1 MVTKTRIEHD
11 LIGDIEVPKDA
22 LWGVHTARAVA
33 NFPITGVSIGHY
45 RNFVRAFG
53 LVKAAAARANGTTGA
68 LSKQKAEVIYQAAMD
83 VANGLLDDQ
92 FVVDAIQ
99 GGAGTS
105 TNMNANEVIANR
117 ALQLMGKEFGDYD
130 VIHPINDVN
139 ASQSTNDVYPTALK
153 IALIF
158 EIQELIQSL
167 TTLENAYR
175 TKAREFS
182 DVIKM
187 GRTQLQDAVP
197 MTLGQT
203 FESYAVTTGDDVDR
217 LHQVIELMNEI
228 NLGGTAIGTRINAS
242 NEYVTEVCKELIE
255 LTGAK
260 LYTALNLVE
269 ATQDTGGF
277 VRCSNALRVVAV
289 KQSKISNDLRLLSS
303 GPRAGFNE
311 INLPAMQAGS
321 SIMPGKVNPVIPE
334 VMNQIAF
341 TVIGNDLT
349 VALAAEAG
357 QLELNAFEPVIARS
371 LMMSIGYLKRGCAT
385 LTDNCIL
392 GITANKEQLRLTVE
406 NSIGLVT
413 ALSPKIGYEKST
425 EVAKVAQAN
434 NASVKDT
441 VIGLGYMTLEE
452 FDAVLGDLEALTGPE
467 TISLDEI

>member
-1 MVTKTRIEHD
+1 MTKTRIEHD
-11 LIGDIEVPKDA
+11 LIGDIAVPAEA
-22 LWGVHTARAVA
+22 LWGVHTARAVE
-33 NFPITGVSIGHY
+33 NFPITGVGIGHY
-45 RNFVRAFG
+45 RNLIKAMG
-53 LVKAAAARANGTTGA
+53 LVKAAAAKANGVAGVI
-68 LSKQKAEVIYQAAMD
+68 SQEKADLIYRASMD
-83 VANGLLDDQ
+83 VAHGLLDNQ

-117 ALQLMGKEFGDYD
+117 ALQIIGRNFGDYET
-130 VIHPINDVN
+130 IHPINDVN

-158 EIQELIQSL
+158 EMQELIRSL

-203 FESYAVTTGDDVDR
+203 FEAYAVTTGDDVDR
-217 LHQVIELMNEI
+217 LHQVIELMTEI

-242 NEYVTEVCKELIE
+242 AKYVTEVCTVLSE
-255 LTGAK
+255 LTGVK
-260 LYTALNLVE
+260 LRTAENLVE
-269 ATQDTGGF
+269 ATQDTGVF

-311 INLPAMQAGS
+311 INLPAKQAGS

-385 LTDNCIL
+385 LTDNCVL
-392 GITANKEQLRLTVE
+392 GITANRELLRQTVE

-441 VIGLGYMTLEE
+441 VIALGYMTLEE

-467 TISLDEI
+467 TISLEEI

>member
-1 MVTKTRIEHD
+1 MTKTRIEHD
-11 LIGDIEVPKDA
+11 LIGDIAVPAEA
-22 LWGVHTARAVA
+22 LWGVHTARAVE
-33 NFPITGVSIGHY
+33 NFPITGVGIGHY
-45 RNFVRAFG
+45 RNLIKAMG
-53 LVKAAAARANGTTGA
+53 LVKAAAAKANGVAGVI
-68 LSKQKAEVIYQAAMD
+68 SQEKADLIYRASMD
-83 VANGLLDDQ
+83 VAHGLLDNQ

-117 ALQLMGKEFGDYD
+117 ALQIIGKNFGDYEA
-130 VIHPINDVN
+130 IHPINDVN

-158 EIQELIQSL
+158 EMQELIRSL

-203 FESYAVTTGDDVDR
+203 FEAYAITTGDDVDR
-217 LHQVIELMNEI
+217 LHQVIELMTEI

-242 NEYVTEVCKELIE
+242 AKYVTEVCTVLSE
-255 LTGAK
+255 LTGVK
-260 LYTALNLVE
+260 LRTAENLVE
-269 ATQDTGGF
+269 ATQDTGVF

-289 KQSKISNDLRLLSS
+289 KQSKITNDLRLLSS

-311 INLPAMQAGS
+311 INLPAKQAGS

-392 GITANKEQLRLTVE
+392 GITANRELLRQTVE

-441 VIGLGYMTLEE
+441 VIALGYMTLEE

-467 TISLDEI
+467 TISLEEI

>member
-1 MVTKTRIEHD
+1 MTKTRIEHD
-11 LIGDIEVPKDA
+11 LIGDIAVPIEA
-22 LWGVHTARAVA
+22 LWGVHTARAVE
-33 NFPITGVSIGHY
+33 NFPITGVAIGHY
-45 RNFVRAFG
+45 RNLIKAMG
-53 LVKAAAARANGTTGA
+53 LVKAAAAKANGVAGVI
-68 LSKQKAEVIYQAAMD
+68 SQEKADLIYRASMD
-83 VANGLLDDQ
+83 VAHGLLDNQ

-117 ALQLMGKEFGDYD
+117 ALQIIGKEFGDYD
-130 VIHPINDVN
+130 HVHPINDVN

-158 EIQELIQSL
+158 EIQELVRSL
-167 TTLENAYR
+167 STLEDAYR
-175 TKAREFS
+175 TKAREFA

-203 FESYAVTTGDDVDR
+203 FEAYAITTGDDVDR
-217 LHQVIELMNEI
+217 LHQVIDLLSEI

-242 NEYVTEVCKELIE
+242 AKYVTEVCKVLSE
-255 LTGAK
+255 LTGVQ
-260 LYTALNLVE
+260 LRTAENLVE
-269 ATQDTGGF
+269 ATQDTGVY

-311 INLPAMQAGS
+311 INLPAKQAGS

-371 LMMSIGYLKRGCAT
+371 LLMSIRYLRRGCAT

-392 GITANKEQLRLTVE
+392 GITANRELLRQTVE

-452 FDAVLGDLEALTGPE
+452 FNAVLGDLEALTGPE
-467 TISLDEI
+467 TISLEEL

>member
-1 MVTKTRIEHD
+1 MTKTRKEHD
-11 LIGDIEVPKDA
+11 LIGDMEVPKEA
-22 LWGVHTARAVA
+22 LWGVHTARAVE
-33 NFPITGVSIGHY
+33 NFPITGVAIGHY
-45 RNFVRAFG
+45 RNLIKALG
-53 LVKAAAARANGTTGA
+53 LVKAAAARANGAAGV
-68 LSKQKAEVIYQAAMD
+68 LSKDKADLIHRAAMD

-117 ALQLMGKEFGDYD
+117 ALEILGKEYGDYD
-130 VIHPINDVN
+130 AIHPINDVN

-158 EIQELIQSL
+158 EMQELINSL
-167 TTLENAYR
+167 ITLEGAYR

-203 FESYAVTTGDDVDR
+203 FEAYAITTRDDVDR
-217 LHQVIELMNEI
+217 LHQVIELMTEI

-242 NEYVTEVCKELIE
+242 ATYVTEVCKELSE
-255 LTGAK
+255 LTGEN
-260 LYTALNLVE
+260 LMTAENLVE
-269 ATQDTGGF
+269 ATQDTGVF

-311 INLPAMQAGS
+311 INLPAKQAGS

-392 GITANKEQLRLTVE
+392 GITANRELLKQTVE

-425 EVAKVAQAN
+425 HVAKVAQAN

-441 VIGLGYMTLEE
+441 VIELGYMTLEE

-467 TISLDEI
+467 TIPLQEL

>member
-1 MVTKTRIEHD
+1 MTKTRKEHD
-11 LIGDIEVPKDA
+11 LIGDMEVPKEA
-22 LWGVHTARAVA
+22 LWGVHTARAVE
-33 NFPITGVSIGHY
+33 NFPITGVAIGHY
-45 RNFVRAFG
+45 RNLIKALG
-53 LVKAAAARANGTTGA
+53 LVKAAAARANGAAGV
-68 LSKQKAEVIYQAAMD
+68 LSEDKADLIHRAAMD

-117 ALQLMGKEFGDYD
+117 ALEILGKEYGDYD
-130 VIHPINDVN
+130 AIHPINDVN
-139 ASQSTNDVYPTALK
+139 ASQSTNEVYPTALK

-158 EIQELIQSL
+158 EMQELINSL
-167 TTLENAYR
+167 ITLEGAYR

-203 FESYAVTTGDDVDR
+203 FEAYAITTRDDVDR
-217 LHQVIELMNEI
+217 LHQVIELMTEI

-242 NEYVTEVCKELIE
+242 ATYVTEVCKELSE
-255 LTGAK
+255 LTGVN
-260 LYTALNLVE
+260 LMTAENLVE
-269 ATQDTGGF
+269 ATQDTGVF

-311 INLPAMQAGS
+311 INLPAKQAGS

-392 GITANKEQLRLTVE
+392 GITANRELLKQTVE

-425 EVAKVAQAN
+425 HVAKVAQAN

-441 VIGLGYMTLEE
+441 VIELGYMTLEE

-467 TISLDEI
+467 TIPLQEL

>member
-83 VANGLLDDQ
+83 VASGLLDDQ

-242 NEYVTEVCKELIE
+242 NEYVTEVCKELSE

>member
-1 MVTKTRIEHD
+1 MTKTRKEHD
-11 LIGDIEVPKDA
+11 LIGDRDVPIEA
-22 LWGVHTARAVA
+22 LWGVHTARAVE
-33 NFPITGVSIGHY
+33 NFPITGVAIGHY
-45 RNFVRAFG
+45 RNLIKALG
-53 LVKAAAARANGTTGA
+53 LVKAAAARANGAAGV
-68 LSKQKAEVIYQAAMD
+68 LSEDKADLIHRAAMD

-117 ALQLMGKEFGDYD
+117 ALEILGKEYGDYD
-130 VIHPINDVN
+130 AIHPINDVN

-158 EIQELIQSL
+158 EMQELINSL
-167 TTLENAYR
+167 ITLEGAYR

-203 FESYAVTTGDDVDR
+203 FEAYAITTRDDVDR
-217 LHQVIELMNEI
+217 LHQVIELMTEI

-242 NEYVTEVCKELIE
+242 ATYVTEVCKELSE
-255 LTGAK
+255 LTGVN
-260 LYTALNLVE
+260 LMTAENLVE
-269 ATQDTGGF
+269 ATQDTGVF

-311 INLPAMQAGS
+311 INLPAKQAGS

-392 GITANKEQLRLTVE
+392 GITANRELLKQTVE

-425 EVAKVAQAN
+425 HVAKVAQAN

-441 VIGLGYMTLEE
+441 VIELGYMTLEE

-467 TISLDEI
+467 TIPLQEL

>member
-1 MVTKTRIEHD
+1 VTKTRIEHD
-11 LIGDIEVPKDA
+11 LIGDMQVPKDA
-22 LWGVHTARAVA
+22 LWGVHTARAVE
-33 NFPITGVSIGHY
+33 NFPITGVAIGHY
-45 RNFVRAFG
+45 RNLIKALG
-53 LVKAAAARANGTTGA
+53 LVKAAAARANGVAGVIP
-68 LSKQKAEVIYQAAMD
+68 KEKADLIHRAAMD

-117 ALQLMGKEFGDYD
+117 ALEILGKDFGDYD
-130 VIHPINDVN
+130 AVHPINDVN

-158 EIQELIQSL
+158 EMQELINSL
-167 TTLENAYR
+167 ITLEGAYR
-175 TKAREFS
+175 TKAREFA

-203 FESYAVTTGDDVDR
+203 FEAYAITTRDDVDR
-217 LHQVIELMNEI
+217 LHQVIELMTEI

-242 NEYVTEVCKELIE
+242 ATYVTEVCKELSE
-255 LTGAK
+255 LTGVN
-260 LYTALNLVE
+260 LRTAENLVE
-269 ATQDTGGF
+269 ATQDTGVF

-311 INLPAMQAGS
+311 INLPAKQAGS

-392 GITANKEQLRLTVE
+392 GITANRELLRQTVE

-467 TISLDEI
+467 TISLEEL

>member
-1 MVTKTRIEHD
+1 M
-11 LIGDIEVPKDA
+11 EVPKEA
-22 LWGVHTARAVA
+22 LWGVHTARAVE
-33 NFPITGVSIGHY
+33 NFPITGVAIGHY
-45 RNFVRAFG
+45 RNLIKALG
-53 LVKAAAARANGTTGA
+53 LVKAAAARANGAAGV
-68 LSKQKAEVIYQAAMD
+68 LSEDKADLIHRAAMD

-117 ALQLMGKEFGDYD
+117 ALEILGKEYGDYD
-130 VIHPINDVN
+130 AIHPINDVN

-158 EIQELIQSL
+158 EMQELINSL
-167 TTLENAYR
+167 ITLEGAYR

-203 FESYAVTTGDDVDR
+203 FEAYAITTRDDVDR
-217 LHQVIELMNEI
+217 LHQVIELMTEI

-242 NEYVTEVCKELIE
+242 ATYVTEVCKELSE
-255 LTGAK
+255 LTGVN
-260 LYTALNLVE
+260 LMTAENLVE
-269 ATQDTGGF
+269 ATQDTGVF

-311 INLPAMQAGS
+311 INLPAKQAGS

-357 QLELNAFEPVIARS
+357 QLELNAFEPVITRS

-392 GITANKEQLRLTVE
+392 GITANRELLKQTVE

-425 EVAKVAQAN
+425 HVAKVAQAN

-441 VIGLGYMTLEE
+441 VIELGYMTLEE

-467 TISLDEI
+467 TIPLQEL

>member
-1 MVTKTRIEHD
+1 MTKTRIEHD
-11 LIGDIEVPKDA
+11 LIGDIAVPAEA
-22 LWGVHTARAVA
+22 LWGVHTARAVE
-33 NFPITGVSIGHY
+33 NFPITGVGIGHY
-45 RNFVRAFG
+45 RNLIKAMG
-53 LVKAAAARANGTTGA
+53 LVKAAAAKANGVAGVI
-68 LSKQKAEVIYQAAMD
+68 SQEKADLIYRASMD
-83 VANGLLDDQ
+83 VAHGLLDNQ

-117 ALQLMGKEFGDYD
+117 ALQIMGKNFGDYET
-130 VIHPINDVN
+130 IHPINDVN

-158 EIQELIQSL
+158 EMQELIRSL

-203 FESYAVTTGDDVDR
+203 FEAYAITTGDDVDR
-217 LHQVIELMNEI
+217 LHQVIELMTEI

-242 NEYVTEVCKELIE
+242 AKYVTEVCTVLSE
-255 LTGAK
+255 LTGVK
-260 LYTALNLVE
+260 LRTAENLVE
-269 ATQDTGGF
+269 ATQDTGVF

-311 INLPAMQAGS
+311 INLPAKQAGS

-385 LTDNCIL
+385 LTDNCVL
-392 GITANKEQLRLTVE
+392 GITANRELLRQTVE

-441 VIGLGYMTLEE
+441 VIALGYMTLEE

-467 TISLDEI
+467 TISLEEI

>member
-1 MVTKTRIEHD
+1 MKNFRIEHD
-11 LIGDIEVPKDA
+11 LIGEMTVPSDA
-22 LWGVHTARAVA
+22 LWGVHTARAVE
-33 NFPITGVSIGHY
+33 NFPITGVAIGHY
-45 RNFVRAFG
+45 RNLIKAMG
-53 LVKAAAARANGTTGA
+53 LVKAAAARANGVAGV
-68 LSKQKAEVIYQAAMD
+68 LSQEKADLIYRASMD
-83 VANGLLDDQ
+83 VAHGLLDNQ

-105 TNMNANEVIANR
+105 TNMNANEVISNR
-117 ALQLMGKEFGDYD
+117 ALQIIGKEFGEYD
-130 VIHPINDVN
+130 HVHPINDVN

-158 EIQELIQSL
+158 EIQELVRSL
-167 TTLENAYR
+167 STLEDAYR
-175 TKAREFS
+175 TKAREFA

-203 FESYAVTTGDDVDR
+203 FEAYAITTGDDVDR
-217 LHQVIELMNEI
+217 LHQVIELLSEI

-242 NEYVTEVCKELIE
+242 AKYVTEVCKVLSE
-255 LTGAK
+255 LTGVQ
-260 LYTALNLVE
+260 LRTAENLVE
-269 ATQDTGGF
+269 ATQDTGVY

-311 INLPAMQAGS
+311 INLPAKQAGS

-371 LMMSIGYLKRGCAT
+371 LLMSIRYLRRGCAT

-392 GITANKEQLRLTVE
+392 GITANRELLRQTVE

-452 FDAVLGDLEALTGPE
+452 FNAVLGDLEALTGPE
-467 TISLDEI
+467 TISLEEL

>member
-1 MVTKTRIEHD
+1 MTKTRKEHD
-11 LIGDIEVPKDA
+11 LIGDRDVPIEA
-22 LWGVHTARAVA
+22 LWGVHTARAVE
-33 NFPITGVSIGHY
+33 NFPITGVAIGHY
-45 RNFVRAFG
+45 RNLIKALG
-53 LVKAAAARANGTTGA
+53 LVKAAAARANGVAGVI
-68 LSKQKAEVIYQAAMD
+68 SKEKADLIHRAAMD

-117 ALQLMGKEFGDYD
+117 ALEILGKEFGDYD
-130 VIHPINDVN
+130 IIHPINDVN

-158 EIQELIQSL
+158 ELQELINSL
-167 TTLENAYR
+167 ITLESAYR
-175 TKAREFS
+175 TKAREFA

-203 FESYAVTTGDDVDR
+203 FEAYAITTRDDVDR
-217 LHQVIELMNEI
+217 LHQVINLMTEI

-242 NEYVTEVCKELIE
+242 ATYVTEVCKELSQ
-255 LTGAK
+255 LTGVN
-260 LYTALNLVE
+260 LMTAENLVE
-269 ATQDTGGF
+269 ATQDTGVF

-392 GITANKEQLRLTVE
+392 GITANRELLRQTVE

-441 VIGLGYMTLEE
+441 VIALGYMTLEE
-452 FDAVLGDLEALTGPE
+452 FDAVLGDLEALTGPD
-467 TISLDEI
+467 TIPFEEI

>member
-1 MVTKTRIEHD
+1 
-11 LIGDIEVPKDA
+11 
-22 LWGVHTARAVA
+22 
-33 NFPITGVSIGHY
+33 
-45 RNFVRAFG
+45 
-53 LVKAAAARANGTTGA
+53 
-68 LSKQKAEVIYQAAMD
+68 
-83 VANGLLDDQ
+83 
-92 FVVDAIQ
+92 
-99 GGAGTS
+99 
-105 TNMNANEVIANR
+105 
-117 ALQLMGKEFGDYD
+117 
-130 VIHPINDVN
+130 VN

-158 EIQELIQSL
+158 ELQELINSL
-167 TTLENAYR
+167 ITLEGAYR

-203 FESYAVTTGDDVDR
+203 FEAYAITTRDDVDR
-217 LHQVIELMNEI
+217 LHQVIELMTEI
-228 NLGGTAIGTRINAS
+228 NLGGTAIGTRLNAS
-242 NEYVTEVCKELIE
+242 ATYVTEVCRELSE
-255 LTGAK
+255 LTGVH
-260 LYTALNLVE
+260 LMTAENLVE
-269 ATQDTGGF
+269 ATQDTGVF

-311 INLPAMQAGS
+311 INLPAKQAGS

-392 GITANKEQLRLTVE
+392 GITANRELLRQSVE

-413 ALSPKIGYEKST
+413 ALSPKIGYERST

-441 VIGLGYMTLEE
+441 VIALGYMTLEE

-467 TISLDEI
+467 TISLEEI

>member
-1 MVTKTRIEHD
+1 MKNFRIEHD
-11 LIGDIEVPKDA
+11 LIGEMSVPADA
-22 LWGVHTARAVA
+22 LWGVHTARAVE
-33 NFPITGVSIGHY
+33 NFPITGVAIGHY
-45 RNFVRAFG
+45 RNLIKAMG
-53 LVKAAAARANGTTGA
+53 LVKAAAARANGVAGV
-68 LSKQKAEVIYQAAMD
+68 LSQEKADLIYRASMD
-83 VANGLLDDQ
+83 VAHGLLDNQ

-117 ALQLMGKEFGDYD
+117 ALQIIGKEFGEYD
-130 VIHPINDVN
+130 HVHPINDVN

-158 EIQELIQSL
+158 EIQELVRSL
-167 TTLENAYR
+167 STLEDAYR
-175 TKAREFS
+175 TKAREFA

-203 FESYAVTTGDDVDR
+203 FEAYAITTGDDVDR
-217 LHQVIELMNEI
+217 LHQVIELLSEI

-242 NEYVTEVCKELIE
+242 AKYVTEVCKVLSE
-255 LTGAK
+255 LTGVQ
-260 LYTALNLVE
+260 LRTAENLVE
-269 ATQDTGGF
+269 ATQDTGVY

-311 INLPAMQAGS
+311 INLPAKQAGS

-371 LMMSIGYLKRGCAT
+371 LLMSIRYLRRGCAT

-392 GITANKEQLRLTVE
+392 GITANRELLRQTVE

-452 FDAVLGDLEALTGPE
+452 FNAVLGDLEALTGPD
-467 TISLDEI
+467 TISLEEL

>member
-1 MVTKTRIEHD
+1 MTKTRIEHD
-11 LIGDIEVPKDA
+11 LIGDIAVPAEA
-22 LWGVHTARAVA
+22 LWGVHTARAVE
-33 NFPITGVSIGHY
+33 NFPITGVGIGHY
-45 RNFVRAFG
+45 RNLIKAMG
-53 LVKAAAARANGTTGA
+53 LVKAAAAKANGVAGVI
-68 LSKQKAEVIYQAAMD
+68 SQEKADLIYRASMD
-83 VANGLLDDQ
+83 VAHGLLDNQ

-117 ALQLMGKEFGDYD
+117 ALQIIGRNFGDYET
-130 VIHPINDVN
+130 IHPINDVN

-158 EIQELIQSL
+158 EMQELIRSL

-203 FESYAVTTGDDVDR
+203 FEAYAITTGDDVDR
-217 LHQVIELMNEI
+217 LHQVIELMTEI

-242 NEYVTEVCKELIE
+242 AKYVTEVCTVLSE
-255 LTGAK
+255 LTGVK
-260 LYTALNLVE
+260 LRTAENLVE
-269 ATQDTGGF
+269 ATQDTGVF

-311 INLPAMQAGS
+311 INLPAKQAGS

-392 GITANKEQLRLTVE
+392 GITANRELLRQTVE

-425 EVAKVAQAN
+425 HVAKVAQAN

-441 VIGLGYMTLEE
+441 VIELGYMTLEE

-467 TISLDEI
+467 TIPLQEL

>member
-1 MVTKTRIEHD
+1 MTKTRIEHD
-11 LIGDIEVPKDA
+11 LIGDIAVPAEA
-22 LWGVHTARAVA
+22 LWGVHTARAVE
-33 NFPITGVSIGHY
+33 NFPITGVGIGHY
-45 RNFVRAFG
+45 RNLIKAMG
-53 LVKAAAARANGTTGA
+53 LVKAAAAKANGVAGVI
-68 LSKQKAEVIYQAAMD
+68 SQEKADLIYRASMD
-83 VANGLLDDQ
+83 VAHGLLDNQ

-117 ALQLMGKEFGDYD
+117 ALQIIGKNFGDYEA
-130 VIHPINDVN
+130 IHPINDVN

-158 EIQELIQSL
+158 EMQELIRSL

-203 FESYAVTTGDDVDR
+203 FEAYAITTGDDVDR
-217 LHQVIELMNEI
+217 LHQVIELMTEI

-242 NEYVTEVCKELIE
+242 AKYVTEVCTVLSE
-255 LTGAK
+255 LTGVK
-260 LYTALNLVE
+260 LRTAENLVE
-269 ATQDTGGF
+269 ATQDTGVF

-311 INLPAMQAGS
+311 INLPAKQAGS

-392 GITANKEQLRLTVE
+392 GITANRELLRKTVE

-441 VIGLGYMTLEE
+441 VIALGYMTLEE

-467 TISLDEI
+467 TISLEEI

>member
-1 MVTKTRIEHD
+1 MTKTRKEHD
-11 LIGDIEVPKDA
+11 LIGDMEVPKEA
-22 LWGVHTARAVA
+22 LWGVHTARAVE
-33 NFPITGVSIGHY
+33 NFPITGVAIGHY
-45 RNFVRAFG
+45 RNLIKALG
-53 LVKAAAARANGTTGA
+53 LVKAAAARANGAAGV
-68 LSKQKAEVIYQAAMD
+68 LSEDKADLIHRAAMD

-117 ALQLMGKEFGDYD
+117 ALEILGKEYGDYD
-130 VIHPINDVN
+130 AIHPINDVN

-158 EIQELIQSL
+158 EMQELINSL
-167 TTLENAYR
+167 ITLEGAYR

-203 FESYAVTTGDDVDR
+203 FEAYAITTRDDVDR
-217 LHQVIELMNEI
+217 LHQVIELMTEI

-242 NEYVTEVCKELIE
+242 ATYVTEVCKELSE
-255 LTGAK
+255 LTGVN
-260 LYTALNLVE
+260 LMTAENLVE
-269 ATQDTGGF
+269 ATQDTGVF

-311 INLPAMQAGS
+311 INLPAKQAGS

-392 GITANKEQLRLTVE
+392 GITANRELLKQTVE

-425 EVAKVAQAN
+425 HVAKVAQAN

-441 VIGLGYMTLEE
+441 VIELGYMTLEE

-467 TISLDEI
+467 TIPLQEL

>member
-1 MVTKTRIEHD
+1 MTKTRKEHD
-11 LIGDIEVPKDA
+11 LIGDMEVPKEA
-22 LWGVHTARAVA
+22 LWGVHTARAVE
-33 NFPITGVSIGHY
+33 NFPITGVAIGHY
-45 RNFVRAFG
+45 RNLIKALG
-53 LVKAAAARANGTTGA
+53 LVKAAAARANGAAGV
-68 LSKQKAEVIYQAAMD
+68 LSKDKADLIHRAAMD

-117 ALQLMGKEFGDYD
+117 ALEILGKEYGDYD
-130 VIHPINDVN
+130 AIHPINDVN

-158 EIQELIQSL
+158 EMQELINSL
-167 TTLENAYR
+167 ITLEGAYR

-203 FESYAVTTGDDVDR
+203 FEAYAITTRDDVDR
-217 LHQVIELMNEI
+217 LHQVIELMTEI

-242 NEYVTEVCKELIE
+242 ATYVTEVCKELSE
-255 LTGAK
+255 LTGVN
-260 LYTALNLVE
+260 LMTAENLVE
-269 ATQDTGGF
+269 ATQDTGVF

-311 INLPAMQAGS
+311 INLPAKQAGS

-392 GITANKEQLRLTVE
+392 GITANRELLKQTVE

-425 EVAKVAQAN
+425 HVAKVAQAN

-441 VIGLGYMTLEE
+441 VIELGYMTLEE

-467 TISLDEI
+467 TIPLQEL

>member
-1 MVTKTRIEHD
+1 METFRVEHD
-11 LIGDIEVPKDA
+11 LIGEIQVPKGA
-22 LWGVHTARAVA
+22 LWGVHTARAVE
-33 NFPITGVSIGHY
+33 NFPITGVAIGHY
-45 RNFVRAFG
+45 RNLIKGLG
-53 LVKAAAARANGTTGA
+53 LVKAAAARANGVAGV
-68 LSKQKAEVIYQAAMD
+68 LSKEKADLIHRASMD

-117 ALQLMGKEFGDYD
+117 ALEILGKEFGDYD
-130 VIHPINDVN
+130 TIHPINDVN

-158 EIQELIQSL
+158 EMQELINSL
-167 TTLENAYR
+167 IILEGAYR

-203 FESYAVTTGDDVDR
+203 FEAYAITTRDDVDR
-217 LHQVIELMNEI
+217 LHQVMELMTEI

-242 NEYVTEVCKELIE
+242 ATYVTEVCRELSE
-255 LTGAK
+255 LTGVH
-260 LYTALNLVE
+260 LMTAENLVE
-269 ATQDTGGF
+269 ATQDTGVF

-311 INLPAMQAGS
+311 INLPAKQAGS

-392 GITANKEQLRLTVE
+392 GITANRELLRQTVE

-441 VIGLGYMTLEE
+441 VIALGYMTLEE

-467 TISLDEI
+467 TISLEEI